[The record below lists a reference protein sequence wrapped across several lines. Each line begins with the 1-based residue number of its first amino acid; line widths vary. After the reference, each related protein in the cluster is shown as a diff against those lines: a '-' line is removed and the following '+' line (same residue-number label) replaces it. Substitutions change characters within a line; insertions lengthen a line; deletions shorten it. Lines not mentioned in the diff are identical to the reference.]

1 MHRMKQYPWKLFLLL
16 LGASLIG
23 VAAVTPY
30 MLALSGEALRHVP
43 LPLSVVLALQFAQ
56 STILYGLAAG
66 VGLLVSRKLGLGAP
80 VLEAR
85 LYNRGNFFVPR
96 IFALSAAAGAATGA
110 VVVGIAYLLFSGV
123 ITPLLGQEAAIPL
136 WKRLLACFYG
146 ALNEEILMRLFLLS
160 LFLWLIG
167 KVWHT
172 SQGQPAR
179 GAFWTAN
186 VLVALLFGLAH
197 IPAAALM
204 MQINAAVIVYVL
216 SLNGLAALLFGY
228 LFWRHGLESAM
239 IGHFSADIVLV
250 IAQAIPR

>member
-1 MHRMKQYPWKLFLLL
+1 M
-16 LGASLIG
+16 
-23 VAAVTPY
+23 
-30 MLALSGEALRHVP
+30 
-43 LPLSVVLALQFAQ
+43 
-56 STILYGLAAG
+56 
-66 VGLLVSRKLGLGAP
+66 
-80 VLEAR
+80 
-85 LYNRGNFFVPR
+85 PR

>member
-1 MHRMKQYPWKLFLLL
+1 LL

-23 VAAVTPY
+23 LAAVTPY
-30 MLALSGEALRHVP
+30 MLVLAGDALRHVP
-43 LPLSVVLALQFAQ
+43 LPLSVVLAVQFAQ
-56 STILYGLAAG
+56 STMLYGLAVG
-66 VGLLVSRKLGLGAP
+66 LGLLVSRKLGLGAP
-80 VLEAR
+80 VLEAW

-96 IFALSAAAGAATGA
+96 IFALSAVAGAVTG
-110 VVVGIAYLLFSGV
+110 VVIMGIAHLLFSGV
-123 ITPLLGQEAAIPL
+123 ITPLLGQEGAIPL

-160 LFLWLIG
+160 LFLWLLG
-167 KVWHT
+167 KVWRT
-172 SQGQPAR
+172 SQGQPSR

-186 VLVALLFGLAH
+186 LLVALLFGLAH

-204 MQINAAVIVYVL
+204 MQINTTVIVYIL

-239 IGHFSADIVLV
+239 TAHLFADIVLV
-250 IAQAIPR
+250 AVQTIP